1 MYNHFQTFQSQIL
14 CGMTIEIKDELNY
27 NLNQC
32 VLILFVVLY
41 VQIIKK
47 KKTLEL
53 KNLCLCLTPGKNT
66 VDQQQAPKV
75 PLILPQQPA
84 VECSPT
90 CTVHIVR

>member
-41 VQIIKK
+41 VEIIKK
-47 KKTLEL
+47 KE
-53 KNLCLCLTPGKNT
+53 
-66 VDQQQAPKV
+66 DA
-75 PLILPQQPA
+75 
-84 VECSPT
+84 
-90 CTVHIVR
+90 